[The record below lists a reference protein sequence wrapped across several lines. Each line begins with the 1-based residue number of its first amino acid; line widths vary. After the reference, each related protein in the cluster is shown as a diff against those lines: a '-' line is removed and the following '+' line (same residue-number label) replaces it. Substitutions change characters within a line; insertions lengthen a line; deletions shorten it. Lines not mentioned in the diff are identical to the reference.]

1 MSPSSHATPARLEGD
16 THTVRKIT
24 ETQAKTIDRNLKL
37 TENTSTKFPLRAF
50 LLGLSLVVL
59 INVGAP
65 YSMFILKSSQWAI
78 SYLPLSVMFIFTA
91 LVFFNAA
98 LKTYLKIKGLST
110 TELGLIFTMSLVGA
124 SVPTW
129 GTSTYMIAVIGAP
142 QYFAS
147 PENQWQAKVL
157 EHIQAWLVPND
168 MIALKW
174 FYNGIPAGE
183 AIPWG
188 AWIGPLF
195 WWISLVMAI
204 FFLCH
209 CIVSALRKQWVEYE
223 RLPFALMELPQ
234 QLIAPP
240 PGSNW
245 PGFVRSSAFWIG
257 FGIPFFMVMWNVATY
272 FTPAFPPIP
281 RDLSDPIRIDR
292 EFPAIN
298 TNINWAIIGLTYF
311 VNLDVS
317 FSLWFFTLLTMV
329 QEGLFNRFGYTIAN
343 RDVYTLG
350 HPAIGWQ
357 SFGAMIVLVGSML
370 WMARGHLG
378 TIWRKA
384 IHDDPDI
391 DDSDELMSYRM
402 IIVGGALSLLYI
414 AFWMW
419 RAGMNIP
426 TVTLFILATLILYT
440 GITRI
445 IMEGG
450 LLFSRAPLVG
460 QTFVGN
466 ALGPFATAQSN
477 IAMGLSYGWHHELKG
492 FFMVAAANSAKLSD
506 HIRLS
511 RRSLTFYI
519 MLSALVA
526 LVVSMAFALYMGYS
540 FGAYNYGGWIFGAG
554 SQVPYTESLRKI
566 ALKAPDWTRL
576 GHLAGGAG
584 AMSALTLMRYR
595 FPWWPL
601 HPIGMPVGIC
611 SYPMTII
618 IFSVFVSWLAKWA
631 IMRSGGIGLY
641 QRAQPFFIGLVLGYF
656 TAIGLSFFIDMV
668 WFPGQGHPLYGN

>member
-1 MSPSSHATPARLEGD
+1 MIASPQG
-16 THTVRKIT
+16 VRKNT
-24 ETQAKTIDRNLKL
+24 ETQVKKIDRNLKL
-37 TENTSTKFPLRAF
+37 TEKTSTKFPLRAF

-466 ALGPFATAQSN
+466 ALGPYATAQSN

>member
-1 MSPSSHATPARLEGD
+1 M
-16 THTVRKIT
+16 T
-24 ETQAKTIDRNLKL
+24 EPTTK
-37 TENTSTKFPLRAF
+37 KFPLRAF
-50 LLGLSLVVL
+50 LLGLGLVIL

-129 GTSTYMIAVIGAP
+129 GTSTYMIAVIAAP

-147 PENQWQAKVL
+147 PENQWQTKVVQ
-157 EHIQAWLVPND
+157 HIQEWLVPND

-183 AIPWG
+183 PIPWG

-195 WWISLVMAI
+195 WWTSLVMAI

-245 PGFVRSSAFWIG
+245 PGFVRSTAFWIG
-257 FGIPFFMVMWNVATY
+257 FGIPFFIVMWNVVTY

-281 RDLSDPIRIDR
+281 RDLSDPIRIGR
-292 EFPAIN
+292 HFPAIN
-298 TNINWAIIGLTYF
+298 TNINWAIVGFTYF

-317 FSLWFFTLLTMV
+317 FSMWFFTVLTML
-329 QEGLFNRFGYTIAN
+329 QEGTFNRFGYTIAD

-357 SFGAMIVLVGSML
+357 SFGAMIVLVASML

-378 TIWRKA
+378 AIWRKA
-384 IHDDPDI
+384 IYNDPQI

-402 IIVGGALSLLYI
+402 IVFGGGLALLYI
-414 AFWMW
+414 ALWMW
-419 RAGMNIP
+419 RAGMNFP
-426 TVTLFILATLILYT
+426 TIVLFILATLILYT

-450 LLFSRAPLVG
+450 LLFTRAPLVG

-466 ALGPFATAQSN
+466 ALGPYATAQSN

-506 HIRLS
+506 HIQLS

-554 SQVPYTESLRKI
+554 SQVPFTESLRKI

-576 GHLAGGAG
+576 GHLVGGAG
-584 AMSALTLMRYR
+584 VMGALTFMRYR

-601 HPIGMPVGIC
+601 HPIGMPVGVC

-618 IFSVFVSWLAKWA
+618 VFSIFVSWLAKWA

-641 QRAQPFFIGLVLGYF
+641 QRAQPFFIGLILGYF
-656 TAIGLSFFIDMV
+656 TAIGLSFFIDMI

>member
-1 MSPSSHATPARLEGD
+1 MIASPQG
-16 THTVRKIT
+16 VRKNT
-24 ETQAKTIDRNLKL
+24 ETQVKKIDRNLKL
-37 TENTSTKFPLRAF
+37 TEKTSTKFPLRAF

-466 ALGPFATAQSN
+466 ALGPYATAQSN
-477 IAMGLSYGWHHELKG
+477 IALGISYGWHHELKG

>member
-1 MSPSSHATPARLEGD
+1 MNDS
-16 THTVRKIT
+16 I
-24 ETQAKTIDRNLKL
+24 KL
-37 TENTSTKFPLRAF
+37 IFPLRAF
-50 LLGLSLVVL
+50 LLGLGLVVL

-65 YSMFILKSSQWAI
+65 YSMFILKSSQWTI
-78 SYLPLSVMFIFTA
+78 SYLPLSVVFLFTG
-91 LVFFNAA
+91 LVFLNAA
-98 LKTYLKIKGLST
+98 VKSWLKISGLSS

-124 SVPTW
+124 SIPTW
-129 GTSTYMIAVIGAP
+129 GTSTYLIAVIAAP

-147 PENQWQAKVL
+147 PENQWQSKVVA
-157 EHIQAWLVPND
+157 HIEEWLVPSD

-183 AIPWG
+183 PIPWG

-209 CIVSALRKQWVEYE
+209 CIVAALRKQWVEYE

-234 QLIAPP
+234 QLIVPP
-240 PGSNW
+240 RGSNW
-245 PGFVRSSAFWIG
+245 PGFVRSTAFWVG
-257 FGIPFFMVMWNVATY
+257 FGIPFFMVMWNVVTY

-281 RDLSDPIRIDR
+281 RDLSDPIRIGR
-292 EFPAIN
+292 EFPAIT
-298 TNINWAIIGLTYF
+298 TNINWAIVGFTYF

-317 FSLWFFTLLTMV
+317 FSMWFFTVLTML
-329 QEGLFNRFGYTIAN
+329 QEGLFNRFGYTIPH

-350 HPAIGWQ
+350 HPGIGWQ

-378 TIWRKA
+378 NIWRKA
-384 IHDDPDI
+384 INNDPGI

-402 IIVGGALSLLYI
+402 IVFGGGLALIYI
-414 AFWMW
+414 AFWMG

-426 TVTLFILATLILYT
+426 TIALFILATLILYT

-450 LLFSRAPLVG
+450 LLFSRAPLIG
-460 QTFVGN
+460 PTFVGN
-466 ALGPFATAQSN
+466 ALGPVASAQSN

-492 FFMVAAANSAKLSD
+492 FFMVASANSAKISD

-519 MLSALVA
+519 LLSALVA

-566 ALKAPDWTRL
+566 GLKAPDWTRL
-576 GHLAGGAG
+576 WHLIGGG
-584 AMSALTLMRYR
+584 GVMGVLTFLRYR

-618 IFSVFVSWLAKWA
+618 VFSIFVSWLAKWA
-631 IMRSGGIGLY
+631 IMRSGGIVLY
-641 QRAQPFFIGLVLGYF
+641 QKAQPFFIGLVLGYF
-656 TAIGLSFFIDMV
+656 TAIGISFLIDMI
-668 WFPGQGHPLYGN
+668 WFPGQGHSLYGN

>member
-1 MSPSSHATPARLEGD
+1 MSPSSHATPARLERD

-656 TAIGLSFFIDMV
+656 TAIGLSFFIDMI

>member
-1 MSPSSHATPARLEGD
+1 MSPS
-16 THTVRKIT
+16 VRKIT

-384 IHDDPDI
+384 IHDAPDI

-656 TAIGLSFFIDMV
+656 TAIGLSFFIDMI

>member
-1 MSPSSHATPARLEGD
+1 MIASPQG
-16 THTVRKIT
+16 VRKNT
-24 ETQAKTIDRNLKL
+24 ETQVKKIDRNLKL
-37 TENTSTKFPLRAF
+37 TEKTSTKFPLRAF

-656 TAIGLSFFIDMV
+656 TAIGLSFFIDMI

>member
-1 MSPSSHATPARLEGD
+1 VTEP
-16 THTVRKIT
+16 IT
-24 ETQAKTIDRNLKL
+24 K
-37 TENTSTKFPLRAF
+37 KFPLRAF
-50 LLGLSLVVL
+50 LIGLSLVVL

-65 YSMFILKSSQWAI
+65 YSMFILQSSQWAI
-78 SYLPLSVMFIFTA
+78 SYLPLSVMFIFTG
-91 LVFFNAA
+91 LVFLNAA
-98 LKTYLKIKGLST
+98 LKTFLKIKGLST

-147 PENQWQAKVL
+147 PENQWQAKVV
-157 EHIQAWLVPND
+157 EHIQQWLVPND

-188 AWIGPLF
+188 AWVGPLF
-195 WWISLVMAI
+195 WWTSLVMAI

-234 QLIAPP
+234 QLISPP

-245 PGFVRSSAFWIG
+245 PGFVSKSAFWIG
-257 FGIPFFMVMWNVATY
+257 FGIPFFIVMWNVVTY

-281 RDLSDPIRIDR
+281 RELSDPIRIGR

-298 TNINWAIIGLTYF
+298 TNINWAIVGLTYF

-357 SFGAMIVLVGSML
+357 SFGAMIVLVSSML
-370 WMARGHLG
+370 WMAREHLG

-384 IHDDPDI
+384 IHDDPTI
-391 DDSDELMSYRM
+391 DDSNELMSYRM
-402 IIVGGALSLLYI
+402 IVFGGGLALLYI

-419 RAGMNIP
+419 RAGMNLP
-426 TVTLFILATLILYT
+426 TIVLFILATLILYT

-450 LLFSRAPLVG
+450 LLFSRAPLIG

-466 ALGPFATAQSN
+466 VLGPYATAQSN

-506 HIRLS
+506 HIQLS

-554 SQVPYTESLRKI
+554 SQVPFNESLRKI
-566 ALKAPDWTRL
+566 ALKTPDWTRL
-576 GHLAGGAG
+576 WHLVGGAG
-584 AMSALTLMRYR
+584 AMSALTFMRYR

-618 IFSVFVSWLAKWA
+618 VFSVFVSWLAKWA
-631 IMRSGGIGLY
+631 IMRSGGIGFY
-641 QRAQPFFIGLVLGYF
+641 QRAQPFFIGLVFGYF
-656 TAIGLSFFIDMV
+656 TGIGLSFFIDMI

>member
-1 MSPSSHATPARLEGD
+1 
-16 THTVRKIT
+16 VK
-24 ETQAKTIDRNLKL
+24 KIDRNLKL
-37 TENTSTKFPLRAF
+37 TEKISTKFPLRAF

-98 LKTYLKIKGLST
+98 LKTYLNIKGLST

>member
-1 MSPSSHATPARLEGD
+1 MIASPQG
-16 THTVRKIT
+16 VRKNT
-24 ETQAKTIDRNLKL
+24 ETQVKKIDRNLKL
-37 TENTSTKFPLRAF
+37 TEKTSTKFPLRAF

-188 AWIGPLF
+188 AWITPLF

-656 TAIGLSFFIDMV
+656 TAIGLSFFIDMI